1 MAFNVF
7 KKVYVAPE
15 YAYDVGYNRYIFST
29 DRDDDYTSSTLNDPS
44 YDTTVGGWNTVSDMV
59 GTGEGQYAS
68 VAHFLKHLYDT
79 DWKGRIYC
87 DGDSY
92 IQFFCAWLKI
102 AMPNYTNDSAFIV
115 YNLIKQREE
124 LVFPDGATPDT
135 WIAPRLADKEAEVV
149 LTKEQFIAKL
159 NEFNTNDTNPDSY
172 YTSIRDEV
180 RDELCVEIQLASHL
194 SGAVGISSLAAK
206 INAIVHKQG
215 FGVIEDIKDYILDNA
230 LTPKVRTM
238 TGVTI
243 GWEDQDWE
251 GTLRAQS
258 SNMDFLFSSTIER
271 IIADSTYRTE
281 NNAVAIAWCQW
292 ILDNTTDD
300 DENDMQLADIIAAA
314 QYIIDYQNVISTDT
328 SVRDTTAAS
337 LLTADMAYQSTSFLF
352 NEDSTRE
359 KINTFWIEYI
369 YQMKGANDTTALS
382 KMSHT

>member
-7 KKVYVAPE
+7 KKIYVAPE
-15 YAYDVGYNRYIFST
+15 YAYDVGYNRYIFSA
-29 DRDDDYTSSTLNDPS
+29 DRDDDYTASTLNDPS

-59 GTGEGQYAS
+59 GTGEGQYES

-87 DGDSY
+87 DSDSY

-149 LTKEQFIAKL
+149 LTKDQFITKL

-172 YTSIRDEV
+172 YDTVRAAV

-206 INAIVHKQG
+206 IDTIVHKQG

-258 SNMDFLFSSTIER
+258 SNMDFLFSSTVER

-281 NNAVAIAWCQW
+281 NNAVALAWCQW
-292 ILDNTTDD
+292 ILDNTNDA
-300 DENDMQLADIIAAA
+300 DESDMQLADIIAAA
-314 QYIIDYQNVISTDT
+314 QYVIDYQNVISANT

-337 LLTADMAYQSTSFLF
+337 LLTADIAYQSTSFLF

-369 YQMKGANDTTALS
+369 YQMKGANNTTALS